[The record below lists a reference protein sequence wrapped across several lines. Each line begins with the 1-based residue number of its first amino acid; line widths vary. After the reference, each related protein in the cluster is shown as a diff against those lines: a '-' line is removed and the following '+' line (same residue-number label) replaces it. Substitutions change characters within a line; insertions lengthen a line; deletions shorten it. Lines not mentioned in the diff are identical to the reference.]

1 MTGIM
6 TDLSDLSMLISGLR
20 RKIVEVRRKWIT
32 VAMLLAKAA
41 LIGPCVLLALD
52 LKLLNSK
59 HSSKEANMST
69 TLPSTE
75 KATRA
80 TFSANDHRTEKP
92 ESAVAARPKHFLLA
106 SDFDQTLS
114 FNDTGVELSEMLGL
128 PDFERRVAGLANS
141 HLVQQ
146 GGELTYLLLHDPD
159 YRQVRPEHLVEA
171 GKRIRLKRNLAP
183 LMELLMEGID
193 GHRFTF
199 FVVSA
204 SPEEVVRS
212 ALEGIVPPENIIG
225 TQLNFHPQSGEIT
238 SVSQLTAGYGKVTV
252 LTELQE
258 RLGVPWDRVVYMGD
272 GSSDVHVMLHVNSCD
287 GYTIAV
293 SENRHLAQ
301 IARRTVLS
309 DNAFS
314 VLVPI
319 LEDVVGWKER
329 AKIRELFEAYGLDV
343 QGWEKTQVDRLTIL
357 PTYSVSTSTE
367 VHCE

>member
-1 MTGIM
+1 M
-6 TDLSDLSMLISGLR
+6 
-20 RKIVEVRRKWIT
+20 
-32 VAMLLAKAA
+32 
-41 LIGPCVLLALD
+41 
-52 LKLLNSK
+52 N
-59 HSSKEANMST
+59 T
-69 TLPSTE
+69 TLP
-75 KATRA
+75 
-80 TFSANDHRTEKP
+80 RTENGTATKRVASERRSEQP
-92 ESAVAARPKHFLLA
+92 ESAVATRPKHLLLA

-114 FNDTGVELSEMLGL
+114 FNDTGVELSDMLGL
-128 PDFERRVAGLANS
+128 PDFEQRVAGLASS

-159 YRQVRPEHLVEA
+159 YRQVRREHLVEA
-171 GKRIRLKRNLAP
+171 GKRIRLKKNLAP

-212 ALEGIVPPENIIG
+212 ALDGIVAPENIVG
-225 TQLNFHPQSGEIT
+225 TQLNYHPQSGEIT

-258 RLGVPWDRVVYMGD
+258 RLGIPWDRVVYMGD

-287 GYTIAV
+287 GYTIAL

-319 LEDVVGWKER
+319 LEDVVGWKDR
-329 AKIRELFEAYGLDV
+329 AMIRELFEKCGLEV
-343 QGWEKTQVDRLTIL
+343 QGWERNQVDRLTIL
-357 PTYSVSTSTE
+357 PTNFVSTSPE
-367 VHCE
+367 MRCE